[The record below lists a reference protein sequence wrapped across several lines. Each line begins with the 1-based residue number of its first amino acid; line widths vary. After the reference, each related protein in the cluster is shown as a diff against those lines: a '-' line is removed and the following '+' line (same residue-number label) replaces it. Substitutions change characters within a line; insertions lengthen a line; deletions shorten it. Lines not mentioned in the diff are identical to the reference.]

1 MSKFYS
7 FPHYEINIKD
17 ESVTYPLILE
27 QLALHV
33 PMFLSFAECGPINQP
48 VYGNIDDLTS
58 TFGAGTFDVFSQY
71 YKHPNV
77 FLTNALPNQNCFF
90 VRLADTT
97 AETASIV
104 FQCSTWQTPLV
115 QYQKDSTGMRILDTN
130 GNPIP
135 ILDSNNDPVTQ
146 PGMVLKW
153 TTRPLAANEVPAAI
167 TEVTQMEPN
176 PAGGANIEVTTY
188 PIAIFEGSSPGAWG
202 NVTGFTMYWN
212 PLSDTS
218 VATAMQALIYTF
230 SMNTITWGTDTPS
243 VVRDIYLDATD
254 EFTFAQNTT
263 DMNTMRRYYLA
274 EVLSNDYDASVLTF
288 NMYLYPNNV
297 ETIGAACIAL
307 ENVTNFPELTSPYM
321 VNMFTGKTMEQQ
333 PYDHIMIDTT
343 DTNSVLMNAN
353 VINYM
358 TGGNDGSLADT
369 TLENLTQLWLA
380 GDVFPAIQDRA
391 RYPITHLYDSGY
403 QSKTKESMITFLG
416 ILDDIKVIM
425 STQSVYDN
433 PNTMAEDQSMGSF
446 LRSLALLL
454 PESMMFGTGACRCTI
469 FQQCG
474 VLNQVTP
481 YTGIIPMTLD
491 CMIKKGIWQGSP
503 VMKGKPKG
511 LPNSAVTTVKN
522 INWFPVTDDFKQLSW
537 DNALNYCQYYD
548 MTDFHYPDVISVYS
562 YLTSL
567 LSDDI
572 FLDMLIYI
580 KHIVRVQWAIF
591 AGCEDPIPQLIGR
604 IKDSVGA
611 AIYAALGNFVTAVV
625 NPYQTAEDV
634 VLGYSLTIEID
645 VYGTMPNR
653 VWNVIIPVR
662 RAVVPTTTTS

>member
-17 ESVTYPLILE
+17 ESVTTPLALE

-33 PMFLSFAECGPINQP
+33 PMFLSFAERGPINRP

-77 FLTNALPNQNCFF
+77 FLTKSLPNNNAFF
-90 VRLADTT
+90 VRLADDT

-104 FQCSTWQTPLV
+104 FQCSTWQTDLV
-115 QYQKDSTGMRILDTN
+115 QYQKDSTGMRLLDVN
-130 GNPIP
+130 GKVIP
-135 ILDSNNDPVTQ
+135 LLDINGDPVTQ
-146 PGMVLKW
+146 PGIVLKW
-153 TTRPLAANEVPAAI
+153 TTRPLLSTEVPAALV
-167 TEVTQMEPN
+167 EVTQQQPN
-176 PAGGANIEVTTY
+176 PAGGPNINVTTY
-188 PIAIFEGSSPGAWG
+188 PIAVFEGNSPGAWG

-230 SMNTITWGTDTPS
+230 SMNTINWGNDTPS
-243 VVRDIYLDATD
+243 VVRNIYLDTTD

-274 EVLSNDYDASVLTF
+274 EALSNDYAPANITF

-297 ETIGAACIAL
+297 QTIGAACIAS
-307 ENVTNFPELTSPYM
+307 ETITNFPELTSPFM
-321 VNMFTGKTMEQQ
+321 VNLFTGKTMEQQ
-333 PYDHIMIDTT
+333 PYDHIMIDST
-343 DTNSVLMNAN
+343 DANSVMMNAN

-358 TGGNDGSLADT
+358 TGGSDGSLTGAS
-369 TLENLTQLWLA
+369 LENLTTMWL
-380 GDVFPAIQDRA
+380 GGNVFPAIQDKA

-403 QSKTKESMITFLG
+403 QSTTKEAMITFLG
-416 ILDDIKVIM
+416 IRDDVKVIM
-425 STQSVYDN
+425 STQSVYDP

-446 LRSLALLL
+446 LRALALLL
-454 PESMMFGTGACRCTI
+454 PESMVYGTGACRATI

-481 YTGIIPMTLD
+481 YTGIVPLTLD
-491 CMIKKGIWQGSP
+491 CMVKKGIWQGSP

-511 LPNSAVTTVKN
+511 LPNSAVTVIKN
-522 INWFPVTDDFKQLSW
+522 VNWFPVADDFKQLSW
-537 DNALNYCQYYD
+537 DNALNYCQYFD
-548 MTDFHYPDVISVYS
+548 MTGFHYPDVISVYQ

-591 AGCEDPIPQLIGR
+591 AGCEDPIPQLISR
-604 IKDSVGA
+604 VRDSVGS
-611 AIYAALGNFVTAVV
+611 AIYGVLGNYVTAVV

-662 RAVVPTTTTS
+662 RAAVSTTAP